1 MSIDENFLLNWGTK
15 IGVQAKIDGIR
26 PSQIEGIL
34 SSLEL
39 ISDDKASLLLTVVF
53 ALRQAERLRTG
64 RQTAHLI
71 NEALSEV
78 YKRNGNREDARK
90 LLGVAKWVYESLE
103 RRRLPYV
110 GNVRDLTLNKLLEAM
125 RGTK

>member
-64 RQTAHLI
+64 RQTARLI
-71 NEALSEV
+71 NEALNEV
-78 YKRNGNREDARK
+78 YERKGNREDARK

-103 RRRLPYV
+103 RQRLPRV
-110 GNVRDLTLNKLLEAM
+110 GNVRDLTLKKLLEAM

>member
-1 MSIDENFLLNWGTK
+1 VSIDENFLLNWGTK

>member
-1 MSIDENFLLNWGTK
+1 MGIDENFLLDWGTK
-15 IGVQAKIDGIR
+15 IGVQAKIDGVR
-26 PSQIEGIL
+26 SSQIEGIL

-39 ISDDKASLLLTVVF
+39 ISDDKASLLLTAVF

-64 RQTAHLI
+64 RQTARLI
-71 NEALSEV
+71 NEALNEV
-78 YKRNGNREDARK
+78 YERKGNREDARK

-110 GNVRDLTLNKLLEAM
+110 GNVRDLTLKKLLEVM
-125 RGTK
+125 RRTK